1 MPVDP
6 KYAGLPGIAYD
17 QPDIFQTVEGEGDD
31 ESNENTDTE
40 SDDNERLHMSSL
52 SWIGDMEVGVDQGEK
67 ETLLQRFMRIR
78 CEIGEL
84 QEEIDCMT
92 ESARE
97 SSHSDGLSI
106 QVQSLSKQL
115 ESCQLENGNTGS
127 GGIIGV
133 DALSKQIDALK
144 AAGSG
149 KKSENNE
156 GVYQVFLGNEKN
168 ASVDVASLDKR
179 LAALENVVGCTSASD
194 SKVLSAQ
201 TDSQNLSKSI
211 RILEDR
217 KALLKPQHID
227 HVEGRLSALTFKINS
242 ISEQK
247 TSVEAA
253 TKDDKLNKLASLV
266 SGQSSMATAVLP
278 EVLERMEAVAALQD
292 DSKTWSDIVDTVQ
305 QQQRETKD
313 VIKDTQKSL
322 IESREFF
329 DKNIT
334 GIYDKCN
341 LLQSNL
347 GEIKSS

>member
-1 MPVDP
+1 VDP

-17 QPDIFQTVEGEGDD
+17 QPDIFQTIEGEGDD

-52 SWIGDMEVGVDQGEK
+52 SWIGDMEVGVDEGEK

-84 QEEIDCMT
+84 QDEIDCMT

-106 QVQSLSKQL
+106 QVQSLSRQL
-115 ESCQLENGNTGS
+115 ESCQLEHGNTGS
-127 GGIIGV
+127 SGIIGV

-144 AAGSG
+144 ATGSG
-149 KKSENNE
+149 KKSENE

-217 KALLKPQHID
+217 KTLLKPQHID

-341 LLQSNL
+341 LLQSKL

>member
-1 MPVDP
+1 MDP

-17 QPDIFQTVEGEGDD
+17 QPDIFQTIEGEGDD

-52 SWIGDMEVGVDQGEK
+52 SWIGDMEVGVDEGEK

-84 QEEIDCMT
+84 QDEIDCMT

-106 QVQSLSKQL
+106 QVQSLSRQL
-115 ESCQLENGNTGS
+115 ESCQLEHGNTGS
-127 GGIIGV
+127 SGIIGV

-144 AAGSG
+144 ATGSG
-149 KKSENNE
+149 KKSENE

-217 KALLKPQHID
+217 KTLLKPQHID

-341 LLQSNL
+341 LLQSKL

>member
-17 QPDIFQTVEGEGDD
+17 QPDIFQTIEGEGDD

-52 SWIGDMEVGVDQGEK
+52 SWIGDMEVGVDEGEK

-84 QEEIDCMT
+84 QDEIDCMT

-106 QVQSLSKQL
+106 QVQSLSRQL
-115 ESCQLENGNTGS
+115 ESCQLEHGNTGS
-127 GGIIGV
+127 SGIIGV

-144 AAGSG
+144 ATGSG
-149 KKSENNE
+149 KKSENE

-217 KALLKPQHID
+217 KTLLKPQHID

-341 LLQSNL
+341 LLQSKL